1 MPRGK
6 WIDKKTAQHFTLV
19 HRPQN
24 DPLIHDADA
33 PAMVLNPTA
42 FPNASKARKLDDLAS
57 ELGRSEVEH
66 VRANEG
72 EAANYGVYFDDTEYD
87 YMQHLRDLG
96 SGSGTDNVV
105 FLEANNGP
113 SNKNKNKNKGK
124 SLEVALRDLDL
135 EEAERK
141 KRELLDDDI
150 LPSKNLQRLTYQ
162 SQQDIPDAIGGF
174 QPDMDP
180 RLREVLEALE
190 DEAYVD
196 NDDDDDLFKQLA
208 KDGEELDDYEF
219 AEEGDFFE
227 DDEDGGW
234 ETDDTAKPSKECRTK
249 ARDSNEVP
257 DLVPVNADADAE
269 GEEADVVKNEN
280 WLEDF
285 KRFKKNQKTGGR
297 PAAAAAAAAPSNSEL
312 ASSIFST
319 TTNGGRRKK
328 RKGALTSTT
337 SYSMTSSSLVR
348 TEQLSLLDA
357 RFEKLEEKQYN
368 PYEDGE
374 DDDDVTYSLDGEGED
389 GDDLKSTAGMSHMST
404 ASSVGGPVRGDFD
417 GILDDFL
424 GGYSMHGKKHLKKGR
439 WKSGPDQL
447 DEIRRE
453 LGPAHIRGRY
463 AGASSSKT
471 AGAGAGKAK
480 AAVR

>member
-24 DPLIHDADA
+24 DPLIHDTDA

-57 ELGRSEVEH
+57 ELGTSEVEH

-113 SNKNKNKNKGK
+113 SNKNKHKGKGK

-141 KRELLDDDI
+141 KRELLDDDM

-196 NDDDDDLFKQLA
+196 NDDDDDLFKELA
-208 KDGEELDDYEF
+208 KDGEELDEHEF
-219 AEEGDFFE
+219 GEEGDFF

-234 ETDDTAKPSKECRTK
+234 ETDDTAKPNKEYKTK
-249 ARDSNEVP
+249 AQDGDDAP
-257 DLVPVNADADAE
+257 DLVPVDADAE

-297 PAAAAAAAAPSNSEL
+297 PTPAAAPSNSEL
-312 ASSIFST
+312 ASSILST

-368 PYEDGE
+368 PYDDG
-374 DDDDVTYSLDGEGED
+374 DDDDDNDLTYSLNGEGED
-389 GDDLKSTAGMSHMST
+389 DDLKSTAGLSQMST
-404 ASSVGGPVRGDFD
+404 VSSVGGPVRGDFD

-439 WKSGPDQL
+439 WKSGTDQL

-463 AGASSSKT
+463 AGASSKV

-480 AAVR
+480 SAVR